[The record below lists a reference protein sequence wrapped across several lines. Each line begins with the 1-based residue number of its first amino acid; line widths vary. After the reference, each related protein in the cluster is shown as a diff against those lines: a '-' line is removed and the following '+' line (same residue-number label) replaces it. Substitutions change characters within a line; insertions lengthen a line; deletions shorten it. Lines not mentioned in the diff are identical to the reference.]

1 MVPNVTII
9 NTGTLSMNRYW
20 GETERLREPSAT
32 CTLIE
37 AGGVTLLVDP
47 SPQPKALSAMLFA
60 ARGIKPGDVDMVF
73 LTHFHGDHRFGLD
86 LFPQAR
92 AYMAQRGIEEWTAG
106 ASAAEAALIDRFG
119 AAEGNLPRGVELL
132 ATPGHTMAHHSLAV
146 GTDRGRLLVAGD
158 AVMTRDFLREET
170 GFHNSVDFARA
181 TDTIRGIKASFD
193 LIIPGHDSLLVI
205 RS

>member
-37 AGGVTLLVDP
+37 AGDICLLVDP
-47 SPQPKALSAMLFA
+47 SPQPKQLAAMLFA
-60 ARGIKPGDVDMVF
+60 ARGIRPDAVDMIF
-73 LTHFHGDHRFGLD
+73 LTHFHGDHRFGLE
-86 LFPQAR
+86 LFPHAR
-92 AYMAQRGIEEWTAG
+92 MYMAQKGIDEWA
-106 ASAAEAALIDRFG
+106 ASAAASEAALIDRFG

-132 ATPGHTMAHHSLAV
+132 ATPGHTMAHHSLV
-146 GTDRGRLLVAGD
+146 VDTDRGGLLVAGD
-158 AVMTRDFLREET
+158 AVMTRDFLREEA
-170 GFHNSVDFARA
+170 GFHNSVDFERA
-181 TDTIRGIKASFD
+181 SDTIRGIKASFD

-205 RS
+205 KS